1 VSEGSIRV
9 VAFGDAAVLVVVG
22 ERLEPA
28 ETRRVHEVAR
38 AIGRATGGETG
49 WSTPVPGAASVLVPV
64 DPLDPGVPVALTR
77 LRELT
82 RTLDEQPPG
91 GAAGATPTAA
101 PIVEL
106 PTRYGGID
114 GPDLE
119 AVARLHGLDVG
130 EVVALHAS
138 TEYEVQFLG
147 FAPGFA
153 YLGPLPEAIAT
164 ARHTTP
170 RTKVAAGSV
179 GIAGR
184 QTGVYP
190 FESPGGWQIIGRTDV
205 RLFDVSRDPPALL
218 VPGTTVRFVPLD

>member
-1 VSEGSIRV
+1 VSDGLIRV
-9 VAFGDAAVLVVVG
+9 VAFGDAAVLVIVG
-22 ERLEPA
+22 ERLA
-28 ETRRVHEVAR
+28 SAVTRQVHEVAR
-38 AIGRATGGETG
+38 AIGRATGGELG
-49 WSTPVPGAASVLVPV
+49 WSAPVPGAASVLVEV

-82 RTLDEQPPG
+82 RTLGEHPRDDDA
-91 GAAGATPTAA
+91 GAAPTAG

-106 PTRYGGID
+106 PTSYGGVD

-119 AVARLHGLDVG
+119 AVARLHGLDV
-130 EVVALHAS
+130 VDVIALHAS

-153 YLGPLPEAIAT
+153 YLGPLPEAIVT
-164 ARHTTP
+164 PRHATP

-184 QTGVYP
+184 QTAVYP
-190 FESPGGWQIIGRTDV
+190 FDSPGGWQIIGRTDA
-205 RLFDVSRDPPALL
+205 RLWDVSRDPPALL
-218 VPGTTVRFVPLD
+218 VPGTTVRFVPLA

>member
-1 VSEGSIRV
+1 VNDASIRV
-9 VAFGDAAVLVVVG
+9 VAFGDAAVLVLVG

-28 ETRRVHEVAR
+28 VTRRVLEVAR
-38 AIGRATGGETG
+38 AIGRATGGELG
-49 WSTPVPGAASVLVPV
+49 WSAPVPGAASVLVAV
-64 DPLDPGVPVALTR
+64 DPVEPGVPVALTR

-82 RTLDEQPPG
+82 RTLGEQPADDDAD
-91 GAAGATPTAA
+91 AAPPAA

-106 PTRYGGID
+106 PTRYGGRY

-119 AVARLHGLDVG
+119 AVAWQHGLDVG
-130 EVVALHAS
+130 DVIALHAS
-138 TEYEVQFLG
+138 TDYEVQFLG

-164 ARHTTP
+164 PRHDTP

-184 QTGVYP
+184 QTAVYP
-190 FESPGGWQIIGRTDV
+190 FDSPGGWQIIGRTDA
-205 RLFDVSRDPPALL
+205 RLWDVSRDPPALL